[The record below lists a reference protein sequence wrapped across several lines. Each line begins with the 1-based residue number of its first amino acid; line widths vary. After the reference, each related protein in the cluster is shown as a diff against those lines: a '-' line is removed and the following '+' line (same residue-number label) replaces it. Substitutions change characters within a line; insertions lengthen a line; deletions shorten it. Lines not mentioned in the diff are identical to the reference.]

1 MKNTIAIALAALGSA
16 APAVLA
22 QGLHP
27 VSDVRT
33 VNPTT
38 TSTSTTTTTT
48 ASEATATA
56 TATSSEM
63 QTATIVVEV
72 PTLDRLNPFQRFVID
87 PNERQNDPAR
97 FEIRVDGTIRNYQNV
112 TNGFV
117 RAQRYV
123 ADRLEEARLAWLRE
137 NAGITSHAGEKAGS
151 EQAAITPRATITMP
165 EGASG
170 GGGFRVQAPQAD
182 RARLV
187 AALERMK
194 AHQASVRAAAVPAEE
209 TEEDPETAVASAN

>member
-1 MKNTIAIALAALGSA
+1 MKNTIAIALMALGAA
-16 APAVLA
+16 APAALA

-33 VNPTT
+33 VEAA
-38 TSTSTTTTTT
+38 T
-48 ASEATATA
+48 ASDEAEQPTR
-56 TATSSEM
+56 
-63 QTATIVVEV
+63 IVVEV

-137 NAGITSHAGEKAGS
+137 NAAVTSHAGEKVGS
-151 EQAAITPRATITMP
+151 EQAAITPRATIRMP
-165 EGASG
+165 QGSSG
-170 GGGFRVQAPQAD
+170 GGGYRVQAPQAD
-182 RARLV
+182 RAQLV

-194 AHQASVRAAAVPAEE
+194 AHEASVRAAAAPAEKTEEE
-209 TEEDPETAVASAN
+209 TETTVASAD

>member
-16 APAVLA
+16 APSALA

-33 VNPTT
+33 VEA
-38 TSTSTTTTTT
+38 TT
-48 ASEATATA
+48 AATESENV
-56 TATSSEM
+56 TS
-63 QTATIVVEV
+63 IVVEV
-72 PTLDRLNPFQRFVID
+72 PTLDRLNPFQRFVVD

-123 ADRLEEARLAWLRE
+123 VDRLEEARLAWLRE
-137 NAGITSHAGEKAGS
+137 NAGITSHAGEKVGS
-151 EQAAITPRATITMP
+151 EQAAITPSATITLP

-182 RARLV
+182 RSSLV

-194 AHQASVRAAAVPAEE
+194 AHQASIRAAAAPVEQ
-209 TEEDPETAVASAN
+209 TEEEAETTVASAN

>member
-1 MKNTIAIALAALGSA
+1 MNRPTRSDKGRYEDMKNRLVIACAAGAALALASGA
-16 APAVLA
+16 LA

-33 VNPTT
+33 VEAG
-38 TSTSTTTTTT
+38 
-48 ASEATATA
+48 ASSQA
-56 TATSSEM
+56 EM
-63 QTATIVVEV
+63 PASVVVEV
-72 PTLDRLNPFQRFVID
+72 PTLDRLMPFQRFAID
-87 PNERQNDPAR
+87 PAVRQNAPER
-97 FEIRVDGTIRNYQNV
+97 FEIRVDGTIRNYSRV

-137 NAGITSHAGEKAGS
+137 QGHVGGVVTHQGQGAEHART
-151 EQAAITPRATITMP
+151 AIEPRATIRMP

-182 RARLV
+182 RAQLV
-187 AALERMK
+187 AALNRIR
-194 AHQASVRAAAVPAEE
+194 AHRDAAQTTIDTRVARA
-209 TEEDPETAVASAN
+209 D

>member
-1 MKNTIAIALAALGSA
+1 MKNTIAIALMALGAA
-16 APAVLA
+16 APAALA

-33 VNPTT
+33 VEAA
-38 TSTSTTTTTT
+38 T
-48 ASEATATA
+48 ASDEAEQPTR
-56 TATSSEM
+56 
-63 QTATIVVEV
+63 IVVEV

-137 NAGITSHAGEKAGS
+137 NAAVTSHAGEKVGS
-151 EQAAITPRATITMP
+151 EQAAITPRATIRMP
-165 EGASG
+165 QGSSG
-170 GGGFRVQAPQAD
+170 GGGYRVQAPQAD
-182 RARLV
+182 RAQLV

-194 AHQASVRAAAVPAEE
+194 AHGASVRAAAAPAEKTEEE
-209 TEEDPETAVASAN
+209 TETTVASAD

>member
-1 MKNTIAIALAALGSA
+1 MKKTTAIALMALGAA
-16 APAVLA
+16 APAALA

-33 VNPTT
+33 LEAA
-38 TSTSTTTTTT
+38 T
-48 ASEATATA
+48 ASHQ
-56 TATSSEM
+56 SERP
-63 QTATIVVEV
+63 THIVVEV

-87 PNERQNDPAR
+87 PNVRQNDPAR
-97 FEIRVDGTIRNYQNV
+97 FEIRVDGTIRNYQNA

-137 NAGITSHAGEKAGS
+137 NAAITSHAGEKVGS
-151 EQAAITPRATITMP
+151 EQAAITPRATIRMP
-165 EGASG
+165 EGSSG
-170 GGGFRVQAPQAD
+170 GGGYRVQAPAGN
-182 RARLV
+182 RAQLV

-194 AHQASVRAAAVPAEE
+194 AHEATVRAAAAPAAEVQPQTQVAEDGTEE
-209 TEEDPETAVASAN
+209 TIETTVASAD

>member
-1 MKNTIAIALAALGSA
+1 MKNTIAIALMALGAA
-16 APAVLA
+16 APAALA

-33 VNPTT
+33 VEAA
-38 TSTSTTTTTT
+38 T
-48 ASEATATA
+48 ASDQAEQPTR
-56 TATSSEM
+56 
-63 QTATIVVEV
+63 IVVEV

-137 NAGITSHAGEKAGS
+137 NAAVTSHAGEKVGS
-151 EQAAITPRATITMP
+151 EQAAITPRATIRMP
-165 EGASG
+165 QGSSG
-170 GGGFRVQAPQAD
+170 GGGYRVQAPQAD
-182 RARLV
+182 RAQLV
-187 AALERMK
+187 AALERVK
-194 AHQASVRAAAVPAEE
+194 AHEASVRAAAAPAEK
-209 TEEDPETAVASAN
+209 TEEQTETTVASAD

>member
-1 MKNTIAIALAALGSA
+1 MKNTIAIALMALGAA
-16 APAVLA
+16 APAALA

-33 VNPTT
+33 VEAA
-38 TSTSTTTTTT
+38 T
-48 ASEATATA
+48 ASDEAEQPTR
-56 TATSSEM
+56 
-63 QTATIVVEV
+63 IVVEV

-137 NAGITSHAGEKAGS
+137 NAAVTSHAGEKVGS
-151 EQAAITPRATITMP
+151 EQAAITPRATIRMP
-165 EGASG
+165 EGSSG
-170 GGGFRVQAPQAD
+170 GGGYRVQAPQAD
-182 RARLV
+182 RAQLV

-194 AHQASVRAAAVPAEE
+194 AHEASVRAAAAPAEKTEEE
-209 TEEDPETAVASAN
+209 TETTVASAD

>member
-1 MKNTIAIALAALGSA
+1 MKNTIAIALMALGAA
-16 APAVLA
+16 APAALA

-33 VNPTT
+33 VQ
-38 TSTSTTTTTT
+38 
-48 ASEATATA
+48 AATAGDDAEQPTH
-56 TATSSEM
+56 
-63 QTATIVVEV
+63 IVVEV
-72 PTLDRLNPFQRFVID
+72 PTLDRLNPFQRFMID

-97 FEIRVDGTIRNYQNV
+97 FEIRVDGTIRNYSRV

-117 RAQRYV
+117 RGQRYV

-137 NAGITSHAGEKAGS
+137 NAAVTSHAGERAEG
-151 EQAAITPRATITMP
+151 ERTAITPRATIRMP

-170 GGGFRVQAPQAD
+170 GGGFRVQAPQRAD
-182 RARLV
+182 RSQLV

-194 AHQASVRAAAVPAEE
+194 AHEASVRASASAE
-209 TEEDPETAVASAN
+209 TEVAQDQPEDQTESQTDEKADTTVASAD

>member
-1 MKNTIAIALAALGSA
+1 MKNTIAIALVALGAA
-16 APAVLA
+16 APAALA

-33 VNPTT
+33 IEAA
-38 TSTSTTTTTT
+38 T
-48 ASEATATA
+48 ASNQGERPTH
-56 TATSSEM
+56 
-63 QTATIVVEV
+63 IVVEV

-87 PNERQNDPAR
+87 PNVRQNDPDR

-137 NAGITSHAGEKAGS
+137 NTAVTSHAGEKVGS
-151 EQAAITPRATITMP
+151 EQAAITPRATIRMP
-165 EGASG
+165 EGSSG
-170 GGGFRVQAPQAD
+170 GGGYRVQAPAGS
-182 RARLV
+182 RAQLV
-187 AALERMK
+187 AALERMR
-194 AHQASVRAAAVPAEE
+194 AHEANVRAAAVPATE
-209 TEEDPETAVASAN
+209 TEPQTEVATELENGQEPEEHTETTVASAD

>member
-1 MKNTIAIALAALGSA
+1 MKTRSVIALLALSATAGSA
-16 APAVLA
+16 LA

-33 VNPTT
+33 V
-38 TSTSTTTTTT
+38 
-48 ASEATATA
+48 EAAT
-56 TATSSEM
+56 TSSEI
-63 QTATIVVEV
+63 QETTHIVVEV
-72 PTLDRLNPFQRFVID
+72 PTLDRLQPFQRFVIN
-87 PNERQNDPAR
+87 PHERQNDPTR
-97 FEIRVDGTIRNYQNV
+97 FEIRVDGTIRNYARV

-137 NAGITSHAGEKAGS
+137 HAAVTSHAGDRVGDDR
-151 EQAAITPRATITMP
+151 AAIVPRATIRMP

-170 GGGFRVQAPQAD
+170 GGGFRVEAPAAD

-194 AHQASVRAAAVPAEE
+194 AHRATVRAAARPTQEA
-209 TEEDPETAVASAN
+209 TVASAD

>member
-1 MKNTIAIALAALGSA
+1 MKNGTAIALLACGAMAGSA
-16 APAVLA
+16 LA

-33 VNPTT
+33 V
-38 TSTSTTTTTT
+38 
-48 ASEATATA
+48 EA
-56 TATSSEM
+56 ATSSSDAQGE
-63 QTATIVVEV
+63 TRIVVEV
-72 PTLDRLNPFQRFVID
+72 PTMDRLEPFQRFVIN
-87 PNERQNDPAR
+87 PHERQNDPSR
-97 FEIRVDGTIRNYQNV
+97 FEIRVDGTIRNYARV

-137 NAGITSHAGEKAGS
+137 NAAVTSYAGERVGADR
-151 EQAAITPRATITMP
+151 AAIVPRATIRMP

-170 GGGFRVQAPQAD
+170 GGGFRVQAPTSD

-194 AHQASVRAAAVPAEE
+194 AHEATVRASAE
-209 TEEDPETAVASAN
+209 PEQEATVASAD

>member
-1 MKNTIAIALAALGSA
+1 MKNRLAIALLAMSTTAGSA
-16 APAVLA
+16 IA

-33 VNPTT
+33 VEAA
-38 TSTSTTTTTT
+38 T
-48 ASEATATA
+48 AS
-56 TATSSEM
+56 SE
-63 QTATIVVEV
+63 TEGTTHIVVEV
-72 PTLDRLNPFQRFVID
+72 PTLDRLQPFQRFVIN
-87 PNERQNDPAR
+87 PHVRQNDPTR
-97 FEIRVDGTIRNYQNV
+97 FEIRVDGTIRNYARV

-137 NAGITSHAGEKAGS
+137 NAAVTSHAGERVGADR
-151 EQAAITPRATITMP
+151 AAIVPRATIRMP

-170 GGGFRVQAPQAD
+170 GGGFRVQAPASD
-182 RARLV
+182 RSRLV

-194 AHQASVRAAAVPAEE
+194 AHRATVRASAEPKQE
-209 TEEDPETAVASAN
+209 ATVASAD

>member
-1 MKNTIAIALAALGSA
+1 MKNTIAIALMALGAA
-16 APAVLA
+16 APAALA

-33 VNPTT
+33 VEAA
-38 TSTSTTTTTT
+38 T
-48 ASEATATA
+48 ASDEAEQPTR
-56 TATSSEM
+56 
-63 QTATIVVEV
+63 IVVEV

-137 NAGITSHAGEKAGS
+137 NAAVTSHAGEKVGS
-151 EQAAITPRATITMP
+151 EQAAITPRATIRMP
-165 EGASG
+165 QGSSG
-170 GGGFRVQAPQAD
+170 GGGYRVQAPQAD
-182 RARLV
+182 RAQLV
-187 AALERMK
+187 AALERVK
-194 AHQASVRAAAVPAEE
+194 AHEASVRAAAAPAEKTEEE
-209 TEEDPETAVASAN
+209 TETTVASAD

>member
-1 MKNTIAIALAALGSA
+1 MKNTIAIALMALGAA
-16 APAVLA
+16 APSALA

-33 VNPTT
+33 VEAASASDDGEQPTR
-38 TSTSTTTTTT
+38 
-48 ASEATATA
+48 
-56 TATSSEM
+56 
-63 QTATIVVEV
+63 IVVEV

-137 NAGITSHAGEKAGS
+137 NAAVASHAGEKVGS

-182 RARLV
+182 RSNLV

-194 AHQASVRAAAVPAEE
+194 AHRASVRAAAVPAEE
-209 TEEDPETAVASAN
+209 TEEAETTVASAN

>member
-1 MKNTIAIALAALGSA
+1 MKNTIAIALMALGAA
-16 APAVLA
+16 APAALA

-33 VNPTT
+33 VEAA
-38 TSTSTTTTTT
+38 T
-48 ASEATATA
+48 ASDEAEQPTR
-56 TATSSEM
+56 
-63 QTATIVVEV
+63 IVVEV

-137 NAGITSHAGEKAGS
+137 NAAVTSHAGEKVGS
-151 EQAAITPRATITMP
+151 EQAAITPRATIRMP
-165 EGASG
+165 QGSSG
-170 GGGFRVQAPQAD
+170 GGGYRVQAPQAD
-182 RARLV
+182 RAQFV
-187 AALERMK
+187 AALERVK
-194 AHQASVRAAAVPAEE
+194 AHEASVRAAAAPAEKTEEE
-209 TEEDPETAVASAN
+209 TETTVASAD

>member
-1 MKNTIAIALAALGSA
+1 MKNTIAIALMALGAA
-16 APAVLA
+16 APSALA

-33 VNPTT
+33 VEA
-38 TSTSTTTTTT
+38 TT
-48 ASEATATA
+48 AATESETV
-56 TATSSEM
+56 TS
-63 QTATIVVEV
+63 IVVEV

-87 PNERQNDPAR
+87 PNERQNNPAR

-137 NAGITSHAGEKAGS
+137 NAGITSHAGEKVGS
-151 EQAAITPRATITMP
+151 EQAAITPSATITMP

-182 RARLV
+182 RSNLV
-187 AALERMK
+187 AALERMN
-194 AHQASVRAAAVPAEE
+194 AHRATVRAAAAPAEE
-209 TEEDPETAVASAN
+209 TEEVAETTVASAN

>member
-16 APAVLA
+16 APSALA

-33 VNPTT
+33 VEA
-38 TSTSTTTTTT
+38 TT
-48 ASEATATA
+48 AATESENV
-56 TATSSEM
+56 TS
-63 QTATIVVEV
+63 IVVEV

-137 NAGITSHAGEKAGS
+137 NAGITSHAGEKVGS
-151 EQAAITPRATITMP
+151 EQAAITPSATITLP

-182 RARLV
+182 RSSLV

-194 AHQASVRAAAVPAEE
+194 AHQASVRAAAAPAEQ
-209 TEEDPETAVASAN
+209 TEEEAETTVASAH